1 MGERLLTYKTA
12 AAILDCS
19 ASKVQKMCLK
29 RELPIVK
36 VGNETRIRE
45 EDLKAWIDRGRHY
58 HQPTNCSEDNRKEA
72 LPTMET
78 TIARS

>member
-1 MGERLLTYKTA
+1 MKLLSYKA
-12 AAILDCS
+12 AAEILDCS
-19 ASKVQKMCLK
+19 PSKVQKMCLAG
-29 RELPIVK
+29 EIPIVK

-58 HQPTNCSEDNRKEA
+58 HERKDCREDSRAEPIPT
-72 LPTMET
+72 TET